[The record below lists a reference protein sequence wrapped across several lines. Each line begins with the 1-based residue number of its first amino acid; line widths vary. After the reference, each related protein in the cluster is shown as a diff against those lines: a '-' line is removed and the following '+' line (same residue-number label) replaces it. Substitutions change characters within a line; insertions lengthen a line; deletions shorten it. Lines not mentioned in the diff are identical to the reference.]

1 MVFALQK
8 KLDSVMVR
16 QEDIYKIQAVIG
28 SLFAYLVLFYVEFL
42 KLFIGIFI

>member
-1 MVFALQK
+1 MLALQK

-28 SLFAYLVLFYVEFL
+28 SLSFALSVFNRFL
-42 KLFIGIFI
+42 MLICQCFR